1 MRFNSRIFF
10 TQKLMKLIA
19 FFLFIS
25 ILFSSC
31 SFNKMFL
38 VPYKIP
44 ATTQRLKLVGRDTTY
59 IAYSGDNFQPTFL
72 KHKTDTI
79 QTNFTIESVVFT
91 SANGHK
97 LNGWMMKPKN
107 SNPSATILH
116 LHGNAGNLLYQYSAM
131 TPLIDYNFQIFIFDY
146 SGFGFSEGK
155 ATKKNVLT
163 DALSALDYVKSRED
177 VKNTK
182 LVVYGQSLGGHCS
195 AIVAEKKQSEIDALV
210 IEGAFSSHKDIA
222 AYTMKKALHMAF
234 LGRWFTKDG
243 YNAKRSIKEY
253 KKPLLV
259 IHSTEDETIPF
270 YMGQK
275 IHAEANNP
283 KEFYEI
289 KKCHICGPSY
299 YAESIAEKIK
309 KMLEIK

>member
-10 TQKLMKLIA
+10 IRKLMKLIA
-19 FFLFIS
+19 FFLFVS

-44 ATTQRLKLVGRDTTY
+44 ATTKKLRTIDHESKDTVY
-59 IAYSGDNFQPTFL
+59 IYYSGNNFQPTFL

-79 QTNFTIESVVFT
+79 KTNYTIESVIFS

-97 LNGWMMKPKN
+97 LNGWMMKQTN
-107 SNPSATILH
+107 SKHSATILH

-131 TPLIDYNFQIFIFDY
+131 TPLIDHNCQIFIFDY

-195 AIVAEKKQSEIDALV
+195 AVVAEKKQND
-210 IEGAFSSHKDIA
+210 
-222 AYTMKKALHMAF
+222 
-234 LGRWFTKDG
+234 
-243 YNAKRSIKEY
+243 
-253 KKPLLV
+253 
-259 IHSTEDETIPF
+259 
-270 YMGQK
+270 
-275 IHAEANNP
+275 
-283 KEFYEI
+283 
-289 KKCHICGPSY
+289 
-299 YAESIAEKIK
+299 
-309 KMLEIK
+309 